1 MVIYMLES
9 SNECWFK
16 MTLGSLWLV
25 SQKKPKRDPL
35 GSGLE
40 SLGLSWLVAAGWKHV
55 SCVGNCLN
63 HICNHVIS
71 CINVIMYIC
80 DYVYI
85 YIILFYSWIYE
96 FISWTSFLAVIYHMN
111 YVCMSIICI
120 CICICVY
127 IYTYICMWIYIYVY
141 IYIRVYVY
149 IYTYIY
155 IYRYTP
161 TYYIFTYT
169 VYHSL
174 NQMLQP
180 QKEAQRIQCAWRL
193 LGHKG
198 FGISPLPPARRAAM
212 YRFNACRTAHRK
224 EELQGPQRM
233 YVYTNVITYG

>member
-120 CICICVY
+120 CICICIY

-141 IYIRVYVY
+141 IYIYAYMY
-149 IYTYIY
+149 IYIYIHIY
-155 IYRYTP
+155 IYRYTNIL
-161 TYYIFTYT
+161 YIYI
-169 VYHSL
+169 H
-174 NQMLQP
+174 
-180 QKEAQRIQCAWRL
+180 
-193 LGHKG
+193 
-198 FGISPLPPARRAAM
+198 GISLFESDASTAEGS
-212 YRFNACRTAHRK
+212 TAHSVCVK
-224 EELQGPQRM
+224 AFGPQG
-233 YVYTNVITYG
+233 VWDFPAATGASSCDVSF